1 MIAPRAA
8 RPPRPGLAQALV
20 KAWYGSARWLWL
32 LRPLEALFRSV
43 AALRRGLYRHQL
55 LGVYRAS
62 VPVVV
67 VGNISVGGTGKTP
80 VVIALVES
88 LQQLGLRPGVVSRG
102 YGAGRSHGP
111 LRVRADSPAAQ
122 CGDEPL
128 LIHRRTG
135 CPCVVARRRTQAVQA
150 LLAGAEVDIV
160 ISDDGL
166 QHYALARDLEIALV
180 DAQRGTGNGFCLPA
194 GPLREPRQ
202 RLDAVDFVLYRGS
215 VEPRRG
221 MHYAVDCLVNIDSGE
236 QRPATPAALATEVVA
251 VAGIAQPDQFLD
263 TLVALGFE
271 PARRFFADHHH
282 YSAADF
288 AGLAQQPIIMT
299 EKDAVKCAGLA
310 GKNAWYL
317 KITARLPA
325 AVTAA
330 VVALARR

>member
-8 RPPRPGLAQALV
+8 RPHRPGLAQALV
-20 KAWYGSARWLWL
+20 NAWYGGACWLWL
-32 LRPLEALFRSV
+32 LRPLEALFRSL
-43 AALRRGLYRHQL
+43 AAVRRGLYRHQL
-55 LGVYRAS
+55 LGVYRAP

-67 VGNISVGGTGKTP
+67 VGNICVGGTGKTP

-102 YGAGRSHGP
+102 YGAGRSRVP
-111 LRVRADSPAAQ
+111 LRVRADSPAAR

-135 CPCVVARRRTQAVQA
+135 CPCVVARRRTRAVQA
-150 LLAGAEVDIV
+150 LLAGDDVDIV

-180 DAQRGTGNGFCLPA
+180 DARRGIGNGFCLPA

-202 RLDAVDFVLYRGS
+202 RLDAADFVLYRGS

-221 MHYAVDCLVNIDSGE
+221 VRYAVDCLVNIDSGE
-236 QRPATPAALATEVVA
+236 QRAATPAALATEVVA
-251 VAGIAQPDQFLD
+251 VAGIAQPDQFVD

-271 PARRFFADHHH
+271 PARHFFADHHR
-282 YSAADF
+282 YTAADF
-288 AGLAQQPIIMT
+288 TELAQQPIIMT

-310 GKNAWYL
+310 GANAWYL

-325 AVTAA
+325 AVTDA